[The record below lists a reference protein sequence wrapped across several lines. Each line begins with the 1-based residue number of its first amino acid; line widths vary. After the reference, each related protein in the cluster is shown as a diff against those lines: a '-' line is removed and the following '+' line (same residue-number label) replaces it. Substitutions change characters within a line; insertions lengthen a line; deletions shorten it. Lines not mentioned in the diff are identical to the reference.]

1 MPVARA
7 LAGAAALLA
16 LAPRAAAFTTTIID
30 TRTPIGANRTI
41 NATEVWAVEGGG
53 CLDVAERATL
63 TVVGVLS
70 APPMPIFC
78 GRGRVLLA
86 SGLTQEIYPQWW
98 GAVGDGV
105 TDDTAAL
112 QAAFDALPNNEDTV
126 QGVSGRVVIPRGDYI
141 VTKPLVLG
149 GGGEVRGDG
158 AVFRARDQTGDKLP
172 AIMTIRPGRV
182 TRNSTTIFW
191 RLKSLRFVGSG
202 RDTSKGTFTSV
213 GLDFA
218 SVSYA
223 IVEDIGISDCVTALK
238 LDGAFDIFVRSTQS
252 FYRQSS
258 MVLPRLEC
266 CWAGALYVQHFS
278 PRDDRD
284 VPDRSARQ
292 LHHRRVV
299 LQFHYWWRGGRLRG
313 GQRQLRWN
321 L

>member
-1 MPVARA
+1 MPGGRRA
-7 LAGAAALLA
+7 HAAAAALLA
-16 LAPRAAAFTTTIID
+16 LAPRAPAFTTTTID

-63 TVVGVLS
+63 TVVGALS

-112 QAAFDALPNNEDTV
+112 QAAFDALPNNENTV

-141 VTKPLVLG
+141 VTKPLVLGG

-238 LDGAFDIFVRSTQS
+238 LDGAMDIFVRCTQS
-252 FYRQSS
+252 FYRTVFNGFTQAG
-258 MVLPRLEC
+258 MLFPR
-266 CWAGALYVQHFS
+266 S
-278 PRDDRD
+278 P
-284 VPDRSARQ
+284 VCTT
-292 LHHRRVV
+292 L
-299 LQFHYWWRGGRLRG
+299 FTT
-313 GQRQLRWN
+313 
-321 L
+321 

>member
-1 MPVARA
+1 MPGRRA
-7 LAGAAALLA
+7 LAAAALLA
-16 LAPRAAAFTTTIID
+16 LAPRAPAFTTTTID

-112 QAAFDALPNNEDTV
+112 QAAFDALPNNENTV

-141 VTKPLVLG
+141 VTKPLMLG

-238 LDGAFDIFVRSTQS
+238 LDGALNIFVRFTPS
-252 FYRQSS
+252 FHSFL
-258 MVLPRLEC
+258 MVSPSLEC

-278 PRDDRD
+278 PRDDRH
-284 VPDRSARQ
+284 VSDRSARQ
-292 LHHRRVV
+292 LHHRRIV
-299 LQFHYWWRGGRLRG
+299 LQFHYRRRRGRLRG